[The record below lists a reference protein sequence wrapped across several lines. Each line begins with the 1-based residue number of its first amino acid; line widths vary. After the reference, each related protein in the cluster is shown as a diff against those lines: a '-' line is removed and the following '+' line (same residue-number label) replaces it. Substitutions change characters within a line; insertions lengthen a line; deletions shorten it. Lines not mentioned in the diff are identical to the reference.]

1 MGTFKS
7 ETKSFAAQKAKL
19 KRMCE
24 TFYGSRCGLVGF
36 ATFVIKSTGD
46 YKNEWYIEGYSSYH
60 SSETLAEMYR
70 TNGKIW

>member
-24 TFYGSRCGLVGF
+24 RFGSRCGFIGF
-36 ATFVIKSTGD
+36 ATFVIKPLND
-46 YKNEWYIEGYSSYH
+46 KKEWYIEGHSSYH
-60 SSETLAEMYR
+60 SDETLAEMYR